1 MSTILSTSLRAL
13 SAAIHLGNK
22 KGGLPRPSRGP
33 RNDADRVVQITFFR
47 VSSMFASMTILLAS
61 PAMSQTAAVIPQSD
75 IAATVQKL
83 SGKKNSPEA
92 LGQVLVIGSLMGCT
106 QKTVGKPAAQAFY
119 NEMQV
124 VGKQAEIY
132 CKQGNK
138 AEARA
143 LLLATFA
150 AKKDDPVVKAA
161 LGCYDAQT
169 QTVAALGGARMAAD
183 AAHYARWLR
192 DPEIAKTE
200 LKESDIC
207 REKKK

>member
-1 MSTILSTSLRAL
+1 MRTLLFSTILSLTLAMPVMAQQVTTPS
-13 SAAIHLGNK
+13 SA
-22 KGGLPRPSRGP
+22 
-33 RNDADRVVQITFFR
+33 
-47 VSSMFASMTILLAS
+47 
-61 PAMSQTAAVIPQSD
+61 D

-106 QKTVGKPAAQAFY
+106 QKTVGKPATQAFY

-124 VGKQAEIY
+124 TGKQVEIY

-150 AKKDDPVVKAA
+150 AKKDDRVVKAA
-161 LGCYDAQT
+161 LSCYDAQT
-169 QTVAALGGARMAAD
+169 QTVAALGGARLAAD

-200 LKESDIC
+200 LKESDVC
-207 REKKK
+207 RGPKKQP